1 MTMLI
6 RIQCEKHDVRER
18 EREKERERERERE
31 RELVSW
37 CFEPIIDKL
46 TSKHGKRKPKTIE

>member
-1 MTMLI
+1 M
-6 RIQCEKHDVRER
+6 RER
-18 EREKERERERERE
+18 ERERWGERERE

-46 TSKHGKRKPKTIE
+46 TSKHEKRKPKTNE